1 MDFLF
6 SIPVGSVYHFRINM
20 FQNGIDPN
28 NNSGVQIF
36 SHLDIHTQYPYLTGD
51 TILIPTGRYL

>member
-1 MDFLF
+1 MIFLF

-28 NNSGVQIF
+28 NNTGVQRF
-36 SHLDIHTQYPYLTGD
+36 SHLDIHTQYQYLIGA
-51 TILIPTGRYL
+51 TILISTGRYL